1 MKEHYL
7 FEFITIFFIV
17 LGVMYEKNMR
27 ELSFTPLGKLLAVL
41 LIIFYTIYDTIAG
54 VFVCGLVVLYYQCR
68 FFEGFEEELQEAFE
82 VLKSNSN
89 TKESLTPELR
99 SQFESQYCKNGQ
111 LKYKNNGVK
120 TEMVDHVFPELKFKN
135 EKCNPCSSDCDYSV
149 IEEKMMERLQNEDEI
164 TKPKDSNGWF

>member
-17 LGVMYEKNMR
+17 LGVMYEKTLR
-27 ELSFTPLGKLLAVL
+27 ELSLTPLGKLLAIL

-54 VFVCGLVVLYYQCR
+54 VFMCGLVVLYYQCS
-68 FFEGFEEELQEAFE
+68 FFEGFEAFE
-82 VLKSNSN
+82 SKNNTN

-99 SQFESQYCKNGQ
+99 SQFESQYCKNGE

-120 TEMVDHVFPELKFKN
+120 TEMADHVFPELKFKN

-149 IEEKMMERLQNEDEI
+149 IEEKMMERLKNEDEI
-164 TKPKDSNGWF
+164 TKPKDSNGLF

>member
-17 LGVMYEKNMR
+17 LGVMFEKKMR
-27 ELSFTPLGKLLAVL
+27 ELSFTLLGKLLAIL

-54 VFVCGLVVLYYQCR
+54 VFMCGLVILYYQCS
-68 FFEGFEEELQEAFE
+68 FFEGFEEAFE
-82 VLKSNSN
+82 TFTSKINTN

-99 SQFESQYCKNGQ
+99 SQFESQYCKNGE

-120 TEMVDHVFPELKFKN
+120 TEMATHVFPELKFNN
-135 EKCNPCSSDCDYSV
+135 EECNPCSPDCDYSV
-149 IEEKMMERLQNEDEI
+149 IEEKMMERLKNEDEI